1 MGATAQIADLPVN
14 AAILGAAVTGTEQP
28 QTYETVDGKPYKDDY
43 SNLIPERKEQL
54 KSVCTKM
61 DQRDEWAR
69 MIELIRCTL
78 RRYFYIGIQHPY
90 WNADAGQFQIGPSG
104 STLGDDDYEDG
115 DAEEFF
121 EEEFNI
127 FTANAKIFMAV
138 FSQNAAPTRME
149 PDKPRN
155 PLSVKASREAEKY
168 VEVYQKYNPPKPTQ
182 MEVARLMWT
191 DGRVVAVT
199 EYKTDEEKC
208 GVDDQGNAQGS
219 EFTEY
224 FGVLETK
231 VPIIGIFNEWDYC
244 KVSKDKAITVAQEEN
259 PDYADDIENTA
270 KGQIP
275 NNEIARMS
283 RIAVGEGVAQVSS
296 DTLAYLVTEDRWW
309 LRRSAF
315 RSLDKEHQAFWIGD
329 KKKGTPGLFPKGCR
343 VKYIGTVFC
352 GAHPISMDE
361 QIRVMHALP
370 GNGNARPSL
379 SDPMIPI
386 QMEYND
392 AIGMYSEMLHKC
404 IPRTLLN
411 TEVESLEAIQE
422 QFAAYGQYGAFQ
434 PGQGTMQENIFVEPG
449 FDVPGTFP
457 EWVQNLQ
464 GPLTQFITGNQ
475 PSLFGGDMED
485 QKTAKAYQLA
495 LNSSQGLMTIVWVPY
510 LQFAAGINWQ
520 AARMAAKRE
529 GVEKISAV
537 LPQKDNK
544 TKVIDIDVGVMKRG
558 GFLCSAI
565 TDQNFPESHTDKA
578 NKWLGLFGAAPTNPI
593 AAAVFTE
600 PDNMVALKD
609 ATGLDI
615 VIKGAAARD
624 KQLDEWEE
632 MLEGDGPVPDDQAT
646 EQANQQ
652 KQQAAAAAVNTIAPG
667 TPPPPVPPV
676 PKIMISSVPIRLAD
690 DHIEE
695 ARTCVRI
702 LNDSKTL
709 EMLLGPTPEHVE
721 DLELHLKAHLTKA
734 QQSGIVIPPDLLGI
748 IPPLMPP
755 GMPPGMPGAGA
766 GLPPGA
772 PPKGLP
778 PAPPP
783 PSAGAPGGAG
793 AGAGAAPPL
802 APPLLPPAAAAP
814 SGATVAA

>member
-1 MGATAQIADLPVN
+1 MGAIAQIADLPVN

-28 QTYETVDGKPYKDDY
+28 QSYETVDGQPYADDF
-43 SNLIPERKEQL
+43 SNLIDERKSQL
-54 KSVCTKM
+54 KAVCTTM

-104 STLGDDDYEDG
+104 SNLGDDYEDG

-138 FSQNAAPTRME
+138 FAQNAAPTRME
-149 PDKPRN
+149 PDKPRDAG
-155 PLSVKASREAEKY
+155 SVKATREAEKY
-168 VEVYQKYNPPKPTQ
+168 VDVYQKYNPPKPTQ

-208 GVDDQGNAQGS
+208 GIDEKGNPQGA

-231 VPIIGIFNEWDYC
+231 VPIIGIFKEWPYC
-244 KVSKDKAITVAQEEN
+244 KISKDKDITVAQEEN
-259 PDYADDIENTA
+259 PDYADQIEGGA
-270 KGQIP
+270 KGLVP

-283 RIAVGEGVAQVSS
+283 RIAVGEGVAQVSA

-315 RSLDKEHQAFWIGD
+315 RSLPKEHQAFWIGD
-329 KKKGTPGLFPKGCR
+329 RKKQTPGVFPKGCR
-343 VKYIGTVFC
+343 VKYIGNIFC
-352 GAHPISMDE
+352 GAHAISMDE
-361 QIRVMHALP
+361 QIRVMHAMP

-411 TEVESLEAIQE
+411 TEVESLEAITE
-422 QFAAYGQYGAFQ
+422 QFSRYGEYSAFQ
-434 PGQGTMQENIFVEPG
+434 PNNGPMQDNIFVEPG
-449 FDVPGTFP
+449 FDVPASFQP
-457 EWVQNLQ
+457 WVANLQ

-520 AARMAAKRE
+520 AARLAAKRDE
-529 GVEKISAV
+529 KKISAV
-537 LPQKDNK
+537 LPQKDGKSK
-544 TKVIDIDVGVMKRG
+544 TVDIDTEVLKRG
-558 GFLCSAI
+558 GFLCTAV

-578 NKWLGLFGAAPTNPI
+578 NKWLGLFGAVPTNPI
-593 AAAVFTE
+593 AAQVFTE
-600 PDNMVALKD
+600 PDNLVALKD

-615 VIKGAAARD
+615 VIKGAVARD
-624 KQLDEWEE
+624 KQLAEWEE
-632 MLEGDGPVPDDQAT
+632 MLEGDGPVPDVEAQA
-646 EQANQQ
+646 QAQQQ
-652 KQQAAAAAVNTIAPG
+652 KQQAATAAIAQVAPG
-667 TPPPPVPPV
+667 TPAPPVPPV
-676 PKIMISSVPIRLAD
+676 PEILVSSVPIRLAD
-690 DHIEE
+690 DDIEE

-702 LNDSKTL
+702 LNEPKTIEL
-709 EMLLGPTPEHVE
+709 DTTRPEVIE
-721 DLELHLKAHLTKA
+721 DLELHMKAHLTRA
-734 QQSGIVIPPDLLGI
+734 QQRGVMMPPDLIGI
-748 IPPLMPP
+748 VPPLMPP

-778 PAPPP
+778 PSLPPGP
-783 PSAGAPGGAG
+783 AGAPGGAG
-793 AGAGAAPPL
+793 AEAPPL
-802 APPLLPPAAAAP
+802 AAPLAIPPLIPPPTA
-814 SGATVAA
+814 GAGANAGA